1 MKTQVLENPVKNQE
15 NTWILTVI
23 ACLQTVLY
31 ITANLMAVRVI
42 RIGEVSLF
50 DAGTL
55 LFPVTYML
63 GDALTEIWGF
73 RTAKKVIL
81 LTFVCN
87 LIFVVFTAIGGVLP
101 YPAYQEETVRAYNT
115 IFRYVPRIMG
125 ASMAAF
131 LVGELANAWSLIWI
145 REKTGE
151 KHLWVRTVG
160 SSVLGHALDSAV
172 FVILAFGGI
181 SSVGELCSMTAV
193 QYLLK
198 LLLEIVGGTPMV
210 YALTGWL
217 KRRTRG

>member
-15 NTWILTVI
+15 NTWMLTVI

-55 LFPVTYML
+55 LFPFTYML

-81 LTFVCN
+81 LTFACN

-101 YPAYQEETVRAYNT
+101 YPVYQEETVQAYNT

-131 LVGELANAWSLIWI
+131 LVGELANARSLIWI

-151 KHLWVRTVG
+151 KYLWVRTVG

-172 FVILAFGGI
+172 FVVLAFGGI